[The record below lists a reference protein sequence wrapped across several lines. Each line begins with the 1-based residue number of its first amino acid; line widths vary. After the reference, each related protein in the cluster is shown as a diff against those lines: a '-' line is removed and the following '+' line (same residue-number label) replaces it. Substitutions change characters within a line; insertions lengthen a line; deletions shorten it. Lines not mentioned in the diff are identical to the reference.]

1 MPVSYNRINF
11 KNRVVQYPRSY
22 SESNN
27 AGGGITHA
35 PVPGEVVQG
44 GTALNETNLN
54 TLDKGIEDCAKA
66 INAVEPRVSNLE
78 TEMTRAKTRIGDN
91 ERAILAI
98 QRVDEAQSTNISE
111 LTEAHNQLCD
121 DVEAMEADLNG
132 KINAHKNDSTNP
144 HKTTKAQV
152 GLGNVPNVTT
162 NDQTPTYTEAASDA
176 NLASGEKLSVAFGKL
191 ARAVK
196 SLWAHIANKSNPH
209 ATTKAQVGLGNVPNV
224 TTNDQTPTYTE
235 AASLQELTS
244 GEKLSA
250 AFGKLAFLVK
260 NFRSHIADTSIHA
273 LNNYFDVLTRTFPD
287 EALVPDVNSTYT
299 GNGNGTISVNGKSC
313 SGQYIDLGFQ
323 PQCVAILQFATQFT
337 GGMDEEHMKS
347 LDQAC
352 MLGRLTGCVIIT
364 PGSNFY
370 HSGCGTSMAT
380 AAPQVMLD
388 KKHGGAAIYATGFV
402 VQNAPSQGIT
412 INAKGVKYR
421 YLAWRYH

>member
-111 LTEAHNQLCD
+111 LTEAHNQLCE
-121 DVEAMEADLNG
+121 DVEEMENDLNG

-162 NDQTPTYTEAASDA
+162 NDQTPTYTEA
-176 NLASGEKLSVAFGKL
+176 
-191 ARAVK
+191 
-196 SLWAHIANKSNPH
+196 
-209 ATTKAQVGLGNVPNV
+209 T
-224 TTNDQTPTYTE
+224 
-235 AASLQELTS
+235 SLQELKS

-313 SGQYIDLGFQ
+313 SGQYIELGFQ